1 MCSKTLNIVV
11 DAYMPFIER
20 VANQGAKEAKLLD
33 SRNGKATIPVRS
45 GLGQRPLAQ
54 GVAVLVRY
62 NDSGTH
68 QWRAIAND
76 HALELWCYWIRAGC
90 GCTADGSG
98 STQ

>member
-11 DAYMPFIER
+11 DAYTPFIER
-20 VANQGAKEAKLLD
+20 VANQGAREAKLLD
-33 SRNGKATIPVRS
+33 SWNGKATIPVS
-45 GLGQRPLAQ
+45 CGLGQRPLAQ

-62 NDSGTH
+62 NDSGTN
-68 QWRAIAND
+68 QRRPIAND
-76 HALELWCYWIRAGC
+76 HTFELWCYWIRPGC